1 MSPLPNRVSL
11 CLLLATALAAL
22 SGCTS
27 VVNKFAFYPDR
38 TYTIPPNQLP
48 ESVRHEFIATAD
60 GEKIELFIV
69 AAQQPRTALLYFHG
83 NGGNIAQR
91 LPELQKL
98 STITGATVV
107 GIGYRGYGA
116 STGHA
121 NELGLYQDGETALRY
136 TQTTLGFSADR
147 IFLLGRSLGSTVA
160 TSVGAQHKIGGI
172 ILVTPLLSGRELAKA
187 HGMSAISF
195 VAGGSF
201 NNLVRATA
209 LTSRVLVVHGT
220 DDEVIPYRH
229 GQALFEAITSP
240 KRFVTIEHGK
250 HNDLEY
256 VNPDTYWNEIA
267 GFLKQPAD

>member
-1 MSPLPNRVSL
+1 MNPLANRISL
-11 CLLLATALAAL
+11 CLLLSTALAAL

-38 TYTIPPNQLP
+38 NYTIPAERLP
-48 ESVRHEFIATAD
+48 ENTRHEFISTAD

-69 AAQQPRTALLYFHG
+69 TPRQPLAALLYFHG

-98 STITGATVV
+98 SAITGATVIGV
-107 GIGYRGYGA
+107 GYRGYGA

-121 NELGLYQDGETALRY
+121 NERGLYRDGETALRY
-136 TQTTLGFSADR
+136 TQTTLDFSDDR
-147 IFLLGRSLGSTVA
+147 IFLLGRSLGSAIAV
-160 TSVGAQHKIGGI
+160 SVGAQHKIGGI

-187 HGMSAISF
+187 HGMSALSF

-201 NNLVRATA
+201 DNLARVPA
-209 LTSRVLVVHGT
+209 LTSRMLIVHGT
-220 DDEVIPYRH
+220 DDEVIPYLH
-229 GQALFEAITSP
+229 GQALFAAIKSP

-256 VNPDTYWNEIA
+256 VNSDTYWNEIA
-267 GFLKQPAD
+267 DFLKQPAG